1 MLEFLVVFLTT
12 FFKANCHFMDSL
24 KNATKLLESYVS
36 DRKKQI
42 KLGDVVSS
50 WAEIKKGI
58 TQGSI

>member
-1 MLEFLVVFLTT
+1 
-12 FFKANCHFMDSL
+12 MDSL